1 MWADRLGWG
10 LAFIPTVII
19 LLTILYTYLT
29 YKGGRNKTFVQ
40 VLKKRRR
47 FVKHFL

>member
-40 VLKKRRR
+40 VKKLPGNCLKI
-47 FVKHFL
+47 F